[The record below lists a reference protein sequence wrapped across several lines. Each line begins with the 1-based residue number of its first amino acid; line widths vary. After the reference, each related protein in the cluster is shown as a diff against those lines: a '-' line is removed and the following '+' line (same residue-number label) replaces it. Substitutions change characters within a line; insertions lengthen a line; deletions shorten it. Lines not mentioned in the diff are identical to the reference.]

1 MQQLLIEWQH
11 YDKAGDMC
19 NRCGLTGKSLI
30 EAIGAIKSDS
40 HFSGI
45 KIDFKET
52 KLADSQ
58 LDDSNKILLNG
69 VPLEEL
75 LGNTEVVYTPCKSC
89 CELIGS
95 NVNCRALDCQGKVF
109 EDISQNLVFK
119 AARKLLE
126 SEVKV

>member
-1 MQQLLIEWQH
+1 MHQLLIEWQH
-11 YDKAGDMC
+11 YDKAGDIC
-19 NRCGLTGKSLI
+19 DRCSQTGKSLI

-58 LDDSNKILLNG
+58 LDDSNKILLND
-69 VPLEEL
+69 VPLEKL
-75 LGNTEVVYTPCKSC
+75 LNNTEVIYTPCKSC

-95 NVNCRALDCQGKVF
+95 DVNCRALNCQGQVF

-126 SEVKV
+126 REVKE